1 MLVIPTLS
9 HSETINACINNRS
22 GAMRI
27 VTDPAQCKKTERPL
41 SWSTV
46 VGVPGPQ
53 GEQGAKGDTGSQ
65 GIQGV
70 QGIQGIQGPAGLG
83 ALKVYDANG
92 DYIGL
97 LDSSSDDGFRAFI
110 PQSKKFL
117 SVNYNEI
124 NLGYIKPLL
133 SGPI

>member
-1 MLVIPTLS
+1 
-9 HSETINACINNRS
+9 
-22 GAMRI
+22 MRI

-53 GEQGAKGDTGSQ
+53 GEQGPKGEKGEQGAKGDTGSQ

-117 SVNYNEI
+117 SVNYNAI
-124 NLGYIKPLL
+124 NLGYTKSILL
-133 SGPI
+133 SRKLCRNWIY